1 MTAAPDWI
9 DAAVRDFGR
18 GAGLEAFALNE
29 RGVAALRFEDGRT
42 LRFEYANDELAVSM
56 SAPARNDAATAR
68 RILAAAHP
76 SAAWDGL
83 RVRAGYL
90 EKAGRAVFAVR
101 LAARDVTRPA
111 LERAF
116 AVLWR
121 IASECGGAA

>member
-18 GAGLEAFALNE
+18 GAGLDSFALNE
-29 RGVAALRFEDGRT
+29 RGVAALRFEDGRA
-42 LRFEYANDELAVSM
+42 LGFEYANEELAVSM

-76 SAAWDGL
+76 SAAWGGL

-90 EKAGRAVFAVR
+90 EKTGCAVFAVR

-121 IASECGGAA
+121 IASECGGTA